1 LWDPAR
7 SGRAGCPL
15 LFYSTGVPFLL
26 SVAPSA
32 VLQLVSMPRRSGRP
46 PLFSP
51 ASDGSVP
58 PIRGRPAD
66 ADVPPAGRRR
76 RGGRVGRG
84 RMGRPLDSLPVGG
97 GSVRGSSAG
106 FPSVQ
111 SSSFVGPPMS
121 SVSLLGSS
129 VSGNYLARFLC
140 LCYHF

>member
-1 LWDPAR
+1 
-7 SGRAGCPL
+7 
-15 LFYSTGVPFLL
+15 
-26 SVAPSA
+26 
-32 VLQLVSMPRRSGRP
+32 MPRRSGRRPLLSAATDGPVPRVRGGP
-46 PLFSP
+46 P
-51 ASDGSVP
+51 
-58 PIRGRPAD
+58 D